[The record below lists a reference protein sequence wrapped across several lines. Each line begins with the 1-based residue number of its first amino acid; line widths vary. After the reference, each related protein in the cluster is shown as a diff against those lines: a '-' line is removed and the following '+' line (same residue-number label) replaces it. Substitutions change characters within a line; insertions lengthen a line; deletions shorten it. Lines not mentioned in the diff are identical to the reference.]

1 MAAYRRGFMTL
12 VTCRL
17 TDCQEPGSAPGPY
30 MSTTPTVDSN
40 SNHVTPNSNPNR
52 GAGRAGGQMSGKG
65 RLPQSVAGPP
75 L

>member
-1 MAAYRRGFMTL
+1 MAAYRRGFMTH

-30 MSTTPTVDSN
+30 TSTTPTVYSN

-52 GAGRAGGQMSGKG
+52 GEGEGRGQMSGNG